1 MTLKVN
7 KEVKEEDVKRVI
19 YHQGK
24 RMIKKKVNKKKV
36 VGTILVIGIIVF
48 LIVRPH
54 KDESHEENIS
64 NTSSEQVTNK
74 VETNSVSEEEKKYEN
89 VDIPETL
96 GGYDVLG
103 QLVIEKIGVRQNVLS
118 KTESGSLKLGV
129 TKFYP
134 PQVNINEPGNFCIC
148 GHNWNNILKRLDE
161 MNVGEQFYLITRE
174 TKERIDYE
182 IYDKYSCEPTDL
194 SCLDQNQD
202 GKKEVTLITCN
213 PGGLTRLICKAREV

>member
-1 MTLKVN
+1 M
-7 KEVKEEDVKRVI
+7 KRVI
-19 YHQGK
+19 YHRG
-24 RMIKKKVNKKKV
+24 RRAIEKKINKKKV
-36 VGTILVIGIIVF
+36 VGVILVIMIIVF
-48 LIVRPH
+48 FVVNMLSEK
-54 KDESHEENIS
+54 KDDEQEVNTSAELS
-64 NTSSEQVTNK
+64 NTPQNTTNTIQEE
-74 VETNSVSEEEKKYEN
+74 VEEKKYED
-89 VDIPETL
+89 VDIPEKL

-118 KTESGSLKLGV
+118 KTENASLKLGV

-161 MNVGEQFYLITRE
+161 MEIGEQFYIITRE

-213 PGGLTRLICKAREV
+213 PGGLTRLICKAREI

>member
-1 MTLKVN
+1 M
-7 KEVKEEDVKRVI
+7 KRVI
-19 YHQGK
+19 YHRG
-24 RMIKKKVNKKKV
+24 RRAIKKKINKKKV
-36 VGTILVIGIIVF
+36 VGVIFVIIIIVF
-48 LIVRPH
+48 FVVNMLSKK
-54 KDESHEENIS
+54 KDDEQEANASVELS
-64 NTSSEQVTNK
+64 NTPQNTTNTIEEE
-74 VETNSVSEEEKKYEN
+74 VEEKKYED
-89 VDIPETL
+89 VDIPEKL

-118 KTESGSLKLGV
+118 KTENESLKLGV

-134 PQVNINEPGNFCIC
+134 PQVDINEPGNFCIC

-161 MNVGEQFYLITRE
+161 MEIGEQFYIITRE
-174 TKERIDYE
+174 TKERIDYQ

-213 PGGLTRLICKAREV
+213 PGGLTRLICKAREI

>member
-1 MTLKVN
+1 M
-7 KEVKEEDVKRVI
+7 KRVI
-19 YHQGK
+19 YHRG
-24 RMIKKKVNKKKV
+24 RRAIKKKINKKKV
-36 VGTILVIGIIVF
+36 VGVIFVIIIIVF
-48 LIVRPH
+48 FVVNMLSKK
-54 KDESHEENIS
+54 KDDEQEVNTSVELS
-64 NTSSEQVTNK
+64 NTPQNTTNDIQEE
-74 VETNSVSEEEKKYEN
+74 VEEKKYED
-89 VDIPETL
+89 VDIPEKL

-118 KTESGSLKLGV
+118 KTENASLKLGV

-134 PQVNINEPGNFCIC
+134 PQVDINEPGNFCIC

-161 MNVGEQFYLITRE
+161 MEIGEQFYIITRE

>member
-1 MTLKVN
+1 M
-7 KEVKEEDVKRVI
+7 KRVI
-19 YHQGK
+19 YHRG
-24 RMIKKKVNKKKV
+24 RRAIEKKINKKKV
-36 VGTILVIGIIVF
+36 VGVIFVIIIIVF
-48 LIVRPH
+48 FVVNMLSKK
-54 KDESHEENIS
+54 KDDEQEVNTSVELS
-64 NTSSEQVTNK
+64 NTPQNTTNDIQEE
-74 VETNSVSEEEKKYEN
+74 VEEKKYED
-89 VDIPETL
+89 VDIPEKL

-118 KTESGSLKLGV
+118 KTENASLKLGV

-134 PQVNINEPGNFCIC
+134 PQVDINEPGNFCIC

-161 MNVGEQFYLITRE
+161 MEIGEQFYIITRE

>member
-1 MTLKVN
+1 M
-7 KEVKEEDVKRVI
+7 KRVI
-19 YHQGK
+19 YHRG
-24 RMIKKKVNKKKV
+24 RRAIKKKINKKKV
-36 VGTILVIGIIVF
+36 VGVIFVIIIIVF
-48 LIVRPH
+48 FVVNMLSKK
-54 KDESHEENIS
+54 KDDEQEANASVELS
-64 NTSSEQVTNK
+64 NTPQNTTNDIQEE
-74 VETNSVSEEEKKYEN
+74 VEEKKYED
-89 VDIPETL
+89 VDIPEKL

-118 KTESGSLKLGV
+118 KTENASLKLGV

-161 MNVGEQFYLITRE
+161 MEIGEQFYIITRE
-174 TKERIDYE
+174 TKERIDYQ

-213 PGGLTRLICKAREV
+213 PGGLTRLICKAREI

>member
-1 MTLKVN
+1 M
-7 KEVKEEDVKRVI
+7 
-19 YHQGK
+19 
-24 RMIKKKVNKKKV
+24 
-36 VGTILVIGIIVF
+36 IIVF
-48 LIVRPH
+48 FVVNMLSEK
-54 KDESHEENIS
+54 KDDEQEINTSAELS
-64 NTSSEQVTNK
+64 NTPQNTTNTIQEE
-74 VETNSVSEEEKKYEN
+74 VEEKKYED
-89 VDIPETL
+89 VDIPEKL

-118 KTESGSLKLGV
+118 KTENASLKLGV

-161 MNVGEQFYLITRE
+161 MEIGEQFYIITRE

>member
-1 MTLKVN
+1 M
-7 KEVKEEDVKRVI
+7 KRVI
-19 YHQGK
+19 YQ
-24 RMIKKKVNKKKV
+24 RARRAIKKKINKKKV
-36 VGTILVIGIIVF
+36 VGVILVIMIIVF
-48 LIVRPH
+48 FVVNMLSEK
-54 KDESHEENIS
+54 KDDEQEINTSAELS
-64 NTSSEQVTNK
+64 NTPQNTTNTIQEE
-74 VETNSVSEEEKKYEN
+74 VEEKKYED
-89 VDIPETL
+89 VDIPEKL

-118 KTESGSLKLGV
+118 KTENASLKLGV

-134 PQVNINEPGNFCIC
+134 PQVDINEPGNFCIC

-161 MNVGEQFYLITRE
+161 MEIGEQFYIITKE

-213 PGGLTRLICKAREV
+213 PGGLTRLICKAREI

>member
-1 MTLKVN
+1 M
-7 KEVKEEDVKRVI
+7 KRVI
-19 YHQGK
+19 YHRG
-24 RMIKKKVNKKKV
+24 RRAIEKKINKKKV
-36 VGTILVIGIIVF
+36 VGVILVIMIIVF
-48 LIVRPH
+48 FVVNMKRKK
-54 KDESHEENIS
+54 KDDEQEVNTSAELS
-64 NTSSEQVTNK
+64 NTPQNTTNTIQEE
-74 VETNSVSEEEKKYEN
+74 VEEKKYED
-89 VDIPETL
+89 VDIPEKL

-118 KTESGSLKLGV
+118 KTENASLKLGV

-161 MNVGEQFYLITRE
+161 MEIGEQFYIITRE

-213 PGGLTRLICKAREV
+213 PGGLTRLICKAREI

>member
-1 MTLKVN
+1 M
-7 KEVKEEDVKRVI
+7 KRVI
-19 YHQGK
+19 YHRG
-24 RMIKKKVNKKKV
+24 RRAIKKKINKKKV
-36 VGTILVIGIIVF
+36 VGVIFVIIIIVF
-48 LIVRPH
+48 FVVNMLSKK
-54 KDESHEENIS
+54 KDDEQEANASVELS
-64 NTSSEQVTNK
+64 NTPQNTTNDIQEE
-74 VETNSVSEEEKKYEN
+74 VEEKKYED
-89 VDIPETL
+89 VDIPEKL

-118 KTESGSLKLGV
+118 KTENESLKLGV

-134 PQVNINEPGNFCIC
+134 PQIDINEPGNFCIC

-161 MNVGEQFYLITRE
+161 MEIGEQFYIITRE
-174 TKERIDYE
+174 TKERIDYQ

-213 PGGLTRLICKAREV
+213 PGGLTRLICKAREI

>member
-1 MTLKVN
+1 M
-7 KEVKEEDVKRVI
+7 KRVI
-19 YHQGK
+19 YHRG
-24 RMIKKKVNKKKV
+24 RRAIKKKINKKKV
-36 VGTILVIGIIVF
+36 VGVIFVIIIIVF
-48 LIVRPH
+48 FVVNMLSKK
-54 KDESHEENIS
+54 KDDEQEINTSAELS
-64 NTSSEQVTNK
+64 NTPQNTTNTIQEE
-74 VETNSVSEEEKKYEN
+74 VEEKKYED
-89 VDIPETL
+89 VDIPEKL

-118 KTESGSLKLGV
+118 KTENASLKLGV

-134 PQVNINEPGNFCIC
+134 PQIDINEPGNFCIC

-161 MNVGEQFYLITRE
+161 MEIGEQFYIITRE
-174 TKERIDYE
+174 TKERIDYQ

-213 PGGLTRLICKAREV
+213 PGGLTRLICKAREI

>member
-1 MTLKVN
+1 M
-7 KEVKEEDVKRVI
+7 KRVI

-24 RMIKKKVNKKKV
+24 RMIKKKINKKKV
-36 VGTILVIGIIVF
+36 VGVILVIALIIFSIMYVCTA
-48 LIVRPH
+48 
-54 KDESHEENIS
+54 KNDDEQENVID
-64 NTSSEQVTNK
+64 TSSQVTNNTGP
-74 VETNSVSEEEKKYEN
+74 TNSVSEEEKEKKYED
-89 VDIPETL
+89 VDIPEQV

-103 QLVIEKIGVRQNVLS
+103 QLVIDKIGVRQNILS

-134 PQVNINEPGNFCIC
+134 PQVNVNEPGNFCIC

-161 MNVGEQFYLITRE
+161 MNVGDQFYLITRE

-182 IYDKYSCEPTDL
+182 IYNKYSCDPTDL
-194 SCLDQNQD
+194 TCLDQNQD
-202 GKKEVTLITCN
+202 GNKEVTLITCN

>member
-1 MTLKVN
+1 M
-7 KEVKEEDVKRVI
+7 KRVI
-19 YHQGK
+19 YHRG
-24 RMIKKKVNKKKV
+24 RRAIEKKINKKKV
-36 VGTILVIGIIVF
+36 VGVILVIMIIVF
-48 LIVRPH
+48 FVVNMLSEK
-54 KDESHEENIS
+54 KDDEQEANTSVELS
-64 NTSSEQVTNK
+64 NTPQNTTNTIQEE
-74 VETNSVSEEEKKYEN
+74 VEEKKYED
-89 VDIPETL
+89 VDIPEKL

-118 KTESGSLKLGV
+118 KTENASLKLGV

-161 MNVGEQFYLITRE
+161 MEIGEQFYIITRE

-213 PGGLTRLICKAREV
+213 PGGLTRLICKAREI

>member
-1 MTLKVN
+1 M
-7 KEVKEEDVKRVI
+7 KRVI
-19 YHQGK
+19 YHRG
-24 RMIKKKVNKKKV
+24 RRAIKKKINKKKV
-36 VGTILVIGIIVF
+36 VGVIFVIIIIVF
-48 LIVRPH
+48 FVVNMLSKK
-54 KDESHEENIS
+54 KDDEQEANASVELS
-64 NTSSEQVTNK
+64 NTPQNTTNTIEEE
-74 VETNSVSEEEKKYEN
+74 VEEKKYED
-89 VDIPETL
+89 VDIPEKL

-118 KTESGSLKLGV
+118 KTENESLKLGV

-134 PQVNINEPGNFCIC
+134 PQIDINEPGNFCIC

-161 MNVGEQFYLITRE
+161 MEIGEQFYIITRE
-174 TKERIDYE
+174 TKERIDYQ

-213 PGGLTRLICKAREV
+213 PGGLTRLICKAREI

>member
-1 MTLKVN
+1 M
-7 KEVKEEDVKRVI
+7 KRVI

-36 VGTILVIGIIVF
+36 VGVIFVIAIIV
-48 LIVRPH
+48 LSILYIYKNSNDN
-54 KDESHEENIS
+54 KDDEQNVID
-64 NTSSEQVTNK
+64 TSSQITNE
-74 VETNSVSEEEKKYEN
+74 VQETNSVSEEEKEKKYED
-89 VDIPETL
+89 VDIPEQV

-103 QLVIEKIGVRQNVLS
+103 QLVIDKIGVRQNVLS

-134 PQVNINEPGNFCIC
+134 PEVDINEAGNFCIC

-161 MNVGEQFYLITRE
+161 MNIGDQFYLITRE

-194 SCLDQNQD
+194 TCLDQNQD
-202 GKKEVTLITCN
+202 GNKEVTLITCN

>member
-1 MTLKVN
+1 M
-7 KEVKEEDVKRVI
+7 KRVI
-19 YHQGK
+19 YHRG
-24 RMIKKKVNKKKV
+24 RRAIEKKINKKKV
-36 VGTILVIGIIVF
+36 VGVILVIMIIVF
-48 LIVRPH
+48 FVVNMLSEK
-54 KDESHEENIS
+54 KDDEQEINTSAELS
-64 NTSSEQVTNK
+64 NTPQNTTNTIQEE
-74 VETNSVSEEEKKYEN
+74 VEEKKYED
-89 VDIPETL
+89 VDIPEKL

-118 KTESGSLKLGV
+118 KTENASLKLGV

-161 MNVGEQFYLITRE
+161 MEIGEQFYIITRE

-213 PGGLTRLICKAREV
+213 PGGLTRLICKAREI

>member
-1 MTLKVN
+1 M
-7 KEVKEEDVKRVI
+7 KRVI

-24 RMIKKKVNKKKV
+24 RMIKKKINKKKV
-36 VGTILVIGIIVF
+36 VGVILVIALIIF
-48 LIVRPH
+48 SIVYVCTA
-54 KDESHEENIS
+54 KNDDKQENVID
-64 NTSSEQVTNK
+64 TSSQVTNNTGP
-74 VETNSVSEEEKKYEN
+74 TNSVSEEEKEKKYED
-89 VDIPETL
+89 VDIPEQV

-103 QLVIEKIGVRQNVLS
+103 QLVIDKIGVRQNILS

-134 PQVNINEPGNFCIC
+134 PQVNVNEPGNFCIC

-161 MNVGEQFYLITRE
+161 MNVGDQFYLITRE

-182 IYDKYSCEPTDL
+182 IYNKYSCDPTDL
-194 SCLDQNQD
+194 TCLDQNQD
-202 GKKEVTLITCN
+202 GNKEVTLITCN

>member
-1 MTLKVN
+1 M
-7 KEVKEEDVKRVI
+7 KRVI
-19 YHQGK
+19 YHRG
-24 RMIKKKVNKKKV
+24 RRAIEKKINKKKV
-36 VGTILVIGIIVF
+36 VGVILVIMIIVF
-48 LIVRPH
+48 FVVNMLSEK
-54 KDESHEENIS
+54 KDDEQEVNTSAELS
-64 NTSSEQVTNK
+64 NTPQNTTNDIQEE
-74 VETNSVSEEEKKYEN
+74 VEEKKYED
-89 VDIPETL
+89 VDIPEKL

-118 KTESGSLKLGV
+118 KTENASLKLGV

-161 MNVGEQFYLITRE
+161 MEIGEQFYIITRE

-213 PGGLTRLICKAREV
+213 PGGLTRLICKAREI

>member
-1 MTLKVN
+1 M
-7 KEVKEEDVKRVI
+7 KRVI
-19 YHQGK
+19 YHRG
-24 RMIKKKVNKKKV
+24 RRAIEKKINKKKV
-36 VGTILVIGIIVF
+36 VGVIFVIIIIVF
-48 LIVRPH
+48 FVVNMLSKK
-54 KDESHEENIS
+54 KDDEQEVNTSVELS
-64 NTSSEQVTNK
+64 NTPQNTTNDIQEE
-74 VETNSVSEEEKKYEN
+74 VEEKKYED
-89 VDIPETL
+89 VDIPEKL

-118 KTESGSLKLGV
+118 KTENASLKLGV

-134 PQVNINEPGNFCIC
+134 PQVDINEPGNFCIC

-161 MNVGEQFYLITRE
+161 MEIGEQFYIITKE